1 MREYEFRGRTSE
13 DSKYPNRWYYGSLV
27 TCTDS
32 DDVMIVIA
40 FDDNNRITR
49 HVVPE
54 TVGQFTGLVDK
65 HGNKIYEGDII
76 RWVKGQKRENE
87 QSEWEDD
94 YEIIEVKWE
103 GAGFNIAP
111 LRLVASTSV
120 EIIGNIYENK

>member
-49 HVVPE
+49 HVDPK

-65 HGNKIYEGDII
+65 HGIKIYEGDII
-76 RWVKGQKRENE
+76 RWIKGKKRATEHD
-87 QSEWEDD
+87 EWEDD
-94 YEIIEVKWE
+94 YEIIRVEWN
-103 GAGFNIAP
+103 GAGFNIAH
-111 LRLVASTSV
+111 LKDVTDSIDV
-120 EIIGNIYENK
+120 VGNIYKNYK